1 MVASAPSADLFEVIF
16 FVVLGIVH
24 AAVISTAVFA
34 VLMRR
39 GAGPPA
45 CGVCHYAVE
54 GLTSFDCPECG
65 VDLRKAGITT
75 QRPIKRAFTI
85 ALAAGLGVAFLVI
98 LTGAWLSL

>member
-1 MVASAPSADLFEVIF
+1 MPATTSSADLLEVMF
-16 FVVLGIVH
+16 FVVVGIIH
-24 AAVISTAVFA
+24 AAVISTSVFA

-39 GAGPPA
+39 GVGPPA

-75 QRPIKRAFTI
+75 QRPIKRAFTV
-85 ALAAGLGVAFLVI
+85 ALAAGLSVCFLVI
-98 LTGAWLSL
+98 LVGAWLSL

>member
-1 MVASAPSADLFEVIF
+1 MVQSVSRADLLEVMF
-16 FVVLGIVH
+16 FVVVGLIH
-24 AAVISTAVFA
+24 TAVLSSAVFA

-75 QRPIKRAFTI
+75 QRPVKRAFTI
-85 ALAAGLGVAFLVI
+85 SLAAGLSLAFLVI
-98 LTGAWLSL
+98 LVGAWLSL

>member
-1 MVASAPSADLFEVIF
+1 MVASTSSADLLEVLF
-16 FVVLGIVH
+16 FVAVGIAH
-24 AAVISTAVFA
+24 AAAISTAVFA
-34 VLMRR
+34 VLVRR
-39 GAGPPA
+39 GVRAPA

-85 ALAAGLGVAFLVI
+85 ALAAGLSVAFLVI
-98 LTGAWLSL
+98 LVGAWLSL

>member
-1 MVASAPSADLFEVIF
+1 MTVIAPTADLLEVMF
-16 FVVLGIVH
+16 FVVVGIIH
-24 AAVISTAVFA
+24 AAVISTIVFA
-34 VLMRR
+34 VLIRR
-39 GAGPPA
+39 GVGPPA

-85 ALAAGLGVAFLVI
+85 ALAAGLSVAALVI
-98 LTGAWLSL
+98 LVGAWLSL